1 MQLPFFLE
9 KTSPGLNFPQS
20 SVVEAQTIQLTQTE
34 LQVVFRGKGGEATC
48 FFLPSGKKQHGAY
61 MIKRIDGFFFATPNI
76 RIFFGLFWTDRMIL
90 YYQKRIQM
98 ITLKQVTGFPIEFL
112 PTKKWHLVFGQLH
125 NRAPLSVVICLKLT
139 DLSKKVQ
146 KEMGRWEVFV
156 HCPVGMVF
164 NFISC

>member
-1 MQLPFFLE
+1 MEKPRVFFW
-9 KTSPGLNFPQS
+9 
-20 SVVEAQTIQLTQTE
+20 
-34 LQVVFRGKGGEATC
+34 
-48 FFLPSGKKQHGAY
+48 PSGKKQHGAY